1 MDSALFRCR
10 RLDSRLGRVGD
21 LSEVN
26 PALVELLLEGGIT
39 PVVAPLGLGFDGEVY
54 NLNADTVAGALA
66 AALGAQKL
74 VFLTDVEGV
83 YRNPNDASSLI
94 SKMTLAELVMM
105 VDRFKGGMLPKLRA
119 VVEAMK
125 RRGLP
130 GPCPGRAGPTR
141 PVVGDVHSRG
151 NRDHGH
157 SPGRRAK
164 VSSWIEN
171 ADRTLIPAY
180 GRTPVVFTRGEGVWL
195 YDREGRSYLDCL
207 TGLAVV
213 AVGHANPRVA
223 EAARVQLSELVHVSN
238 IFYTEPMVTLA
249 GRLTAL
255 SGLDR
260 AFFANCG
267 ATANENGHQAGP
279 PVRPGKARRASL
291 RGSFSAGLFPRAHP
305 WPPWRRPAN
314 PANSRRSSPLPPGFH
329 QVPPGDID
337 ALGEAVTDRTAAV
350 MVETTQGEGGVV
362 PLSAHY
368 LQEVREMCNRRGILM
383 IIDDVQAGIG
393 RTGHMFSWQGLGFE
407 PDIATVAKALAN
419 GLAIGVCLAREG
431 GRHGLSSRRSRH
443 HFRRRSGSLARPAL
457 WRCWTRSPSG
467 ICWPTAWRVRAS
479 SLKDWKLWMV

>member
-1 MDSALFRCR
+1 M
-10 RLDSRLGRVGD
+10 
-21 LSEVN
+21 
-26 PALVELLLEGGIT
+26 
-39 PVVAPLGLGFDGEVY
+39 
-54 NLNADTVAGALA
+54 
-66 AALGAQKL
+66 
-74 VFLTDVEGV
+74 
-83 YRNPNDASSLI
+83 
-94 SKMTLAELVMM
+94 
-105 VDRFKGGMLPKLRA
+105 
-119 VVEAMK
+119 
-125 RRGLP
+125 
-130 GPCPGRAGPTR
+130 
-141 PVVGDVHSRG
+141 
-151 NRDHGH
+151 
-157 SPGRRAK
+157 
-164 VSSWIEN
+164 SSWIEN

-267 ATANENGHQAGP
+267 ATANETAIKLARRYAQEKHGAHRYEVVSLLDSFHGRTLATLAATGQ
-279 PVRPGKARRASL
+279 PGKQQT
-291 RGSFSAGLFPRAHP
+291 FE
-305 WPPWRRPAN
+305 
-314 PANSRRSSPLPPGFH
+314 PLPPGFR

-368 LQEVREMCNRRGILM
+368 LQEVREMCSRTGTLM

-419 GLAIGVCLAREG
+419 GLAIGVCLAREEVATAFRPGDHGTTFG
-431 GRHGLSSRRSRH
+431 GGPVPCAAACAVLDEIAERDLLANCLARSRQ
-443 HFRRRSGSLARPAL
+443 FAEGLEALDGVKKVRGRGLLLAAVLEGEWAAAATQRALQLGLVVNNVRPDAVRFAPPLTITPEETTEAISRFGVAL
-457 WRCWTRSPSG
+457 SDSIAAEG
-467 ICWPTAWRVRAS
+467 
-479 SLKDWKLWMV
+479 

>member
-1 MDSALFRCR
+1 M
-10 RLDSRLGRVGD
+10 
-21 LSEVN
+21 
-26 PALVELLLEGGIT
+26 
-39 PVVAPLGLGFDGEVY
+39 
-54 NLNADTVAGALA
+54 
-66 AALGAQKL
+66 
-74 VFLTDVEGV
+74 
-83 YRNPNDASSLI
+83 
-94 SKMTLAELVMM
+94 
-105 VDRFKGGMLPKLRA
+105 
-119 VVEAMK
+119 
-125 RRGLP
+125 
-130 GPCPGRAGPTR
+130 
-141 PVVGDVHSRG
+141 
-151 NRDHGH
+151 
-157 SPGRRAK
+157 
-164 VSSWIEN
+164 SSWIEN

-267 ATANENGHQAGP
+267 ATANETAIKLARRYAQEKHGAHRYEVVSLLDSFHGRTLATLAATGQ
-279 PVRPGKARRASL
+279 PGKQQT
-291 RGSFSAGLFPRAHP
+291 FE
-305 WPPWRRPAN
+305 
-314 PANSRRSSPLPPGFH
+314 PLPPGFR

-368 LQEVREMCNRRGILM
+368 LQEVREMCSRTGTLM

-419 GLAIGVCLAREG
+419 GLAIGVCLAREEVATAFRPGDHGTTFG
-431 GRHGLSSRRSRH
+431 GGPVPCAAACAVLDEIAERDLLANCLARSRQ
-443 HFRRRSGSLARPAL
+443 FAEGLEALDGVKKVRGRGLLLAAVLEGEWAAAATQRALQLGLVVNNVRPDAVRFAPPLTITPEETTEAISRFGVAL
-457 WRCWTRSPSG
+457 SDSIATEG
-467 ICWPTAWRVRAS
+467 
-479 SLKDWKLWMV
+479 